1 MAKIQNRLSKE
12 TLDIV
17 TPLVPKLLKETVGD
31 VFTKDEI
38 HILEVM
44 YFEMTG
50 RPAGKGCGRMCV
62 ATLVL
67 CQNYFKIHP
76 IESVEADVMKIEI
89 EDYSRFTFK
98 ELKSMFPYIKEN
110 SKTKFIKQINEL

>member
-1 MAKIQNRLSKE
+1 MAKIQNKLSSA
-12 TLDIV
+12 TLEIV
-17 TPLVPKLLKETVGD
+17 APLVPKLLKETVGD

-38 HILEVM
+38 HTLEVM

-50 RPAGKGCGRMCV
+50 KPAGKGCGRMCA

-76 IESVEADVMKIEI
+76 IEEVEAPIFIPEI

-98 ELKSMFPYIKEN
+98 ELKGMFPYIKAT
-110 SKTKFIKQINEL
+110 SKTDFIKQIELL

>member
-1 MAKIQNRLSKE
+1 MAKIQNKLSKE
-12 TLDIV
+12 TLEIV
-17 TPLVPKLLKETVGD
+17 SPLVPKLLKETVGD

-50 RPAGKGCGRMCV
+50 RPASKGCGRMCA

-67 CQNYFKIHP
+67 CQNYFKIYP
-76 IESVEADVMKIEI
+76 IESVEENVMKFEI
-89 EDYSRFTFK
+89 ENYSRFTFK
-98 ELKSMFPYIKEN
+98 ELKSMFPYIKAT
-110 SKTKFIKQINEL
+110 SKTDFIKQINEL

>member
-1 MAKIQNRLSKE
+1 MAKIQNKLSKE
-12 TLDIV
+12 TLEIV
-17 TPLVPKLLKETVGD
+17 SHLVPKLLKETVGD

-44 YFEMTG
+44 FFEMTG
-50 RPAGKGCGRMCV
+50 RPAGKGCGRMCA

-67 CQNYFKIHP
+67 CQNYFKIYP
-76 IESVEADVMKIEI
+76 IDSVEEEVMVAEI

-98 ELKSMFPYIKEN
+98 ELRSMFPYIKSN
-110 SKTKFIKQINEL
+110 SKTDFLKQINEL

>member
-1 MAKIQNRLSKE
+1 MAKIQNKLSSA
-12 TLDIV
+12 TLEIV
-17 TPLVPKLLKETVGD
+17 APLVPKLLKETVGD

-38 HILEVM
+38 HILEIM
-44 YFEMTG
+44 FFEMTG
-50 RPAGKGCGRMCV
+50 KPAGKGCGRMCA

-76 IESVEADVMKIEI
+76 IEEVEAPIFIPEI

-98 ELKSMFPYIKEN
+98 ELKGMFPYIKAT
-110 SKTKFIKQINEL
+110 SKTEFIKQIELL